1 MGEVIYE
8 EKNSEL
14 SKDEIKHGAMKLI
27 DENKIELI
35 KDIKSPEDANFFI
48 ELLDIYTS
56 NFPQSLAN
64 IKKCI
69 ELNNNAQLEYSAHK
83 LKGSSLT
90 LGIDFVS
97 DICNKIETSAKNN
110 APVSYAENL
119 VEELVGKFETIIKEL
134 EILKEKYRHI
144 SFS

>member
-14 SKDEIKHGAMKLI
+14 SKEEIKHGAMKLI

-56 NFPQSLAN
+56 SFPQSLAN

-97 DICNKIETSAKNN
+97 DICNKIEDLCK
-110 APVSYAENL
+110 
-119 VEELVGKFETIIKEL
+119 K
-134 EILKEKYRHI
+134 
-144 SFS
+144 